1 MRETKYRYKP
11 LRYII
16 RRKIF
21 NLMKRYTTM
30 SIALVIILFLASP
43 FSFVTAQESTQAA
56 TPRPTGAT
64 ASGSAQM
71 EELKARLATKVAELR
86 TVVKRAMSGTVKSVS
101 VTSATIETKTKD
113 IKIELTDDV
122 TVTQMIAGKR
132 TPLAIDKI
140 EPKDVVTVFGTYDE
154 TLDLLKAQYIFIES
168 TSTIT
173 RLTGIVVDVDTEDF
187 VLTINTSEG
196 RILTVDIEKATKT
209 TMWTKAGGLA
219 KGGFSKIAVGDTV
232 HITATPVAKKE
243 NSYSASRILDLG
255 NITGAAATPT
265 SLVTPVA
272 SASATPRSTPR
283 PTATPTP

>member
-1 MRETKYRYKP
+1 MSLYKT
-11 LRYII
+11 ISGI
-16 RRKIF
+16 V
-21 NLMKRYTTM
+21 
-30 SIALVIILFLASP
+30 LVILFLVSP
-43 FSFVTAQESTQAA
+43 FAPVTAQEGSPAATTRPTAA
-56 TPRPTGAT
+56 TP

-101 VTSATIETKTKD
+101 VTSASIETKTKD

-132 TPLAIDKI
+132 TSLAVDKI

-168 TSTIT
+168 GSTVT
-173 RLTGIVVDVDTEDF
+173 RLSGIVVDVDDEDF
-187 VLTINTSEG
+187 VLTINTGEG
-196 RILTVDIEKATKT
+196 RILTVDIERTTKT
-209 TMWTKAGGLA
+209 TMWTKAGGIA

-243 NSYSASRILDLG
+243 NTYSAVRILDLG
-255 NITGAAATPT
+255 NITGAASTPT
-265 SLVTPVA
+265 AVATPVA
-272 SASATPRSTPR
+272 SSSATPNAVPKVTQ
-283 PTATPTP
+283 TPTP